1 MIMYCCNVRRK
12 NNEYRCH
19 DVCCANIKIINNL
32 TDDIRTFIKN
42 HINSKYGVLNNVEI
56 AELNRQYYNAII
68 KQCPYFFY
76 GTIKRYNKVISINF
90 NQCTGNSMISF
101 P

>member
-1 MIMYCCNVRRK
+1 MYCCDVRCK
-12 NNEYRCH
+12 NSEYHCH
-19 DVCCANIKIINNL
+19 KVDCENIKTINNL

-68 KQCPYFFY
+68 KQCPYFFE
-76 GTIKRYNKVISINF
+76 GTINGCTRVETRNF
-90 NQCTGNSMISF
+90 NNWLR
-101 P
+101 